1 MEQEKKKARIEQIT
15 ANQELKRNTQTK
27 DSIAMENPAY
37 IETELE
43 VKTSTFNEEKRPT
56 ECTSKQVE
64 NVSVPSEKE
73 TSKITEDNATGHLQH
88 QEVMTNGN
96 NTIVIHNILT
106 LEIKKIVKLTVFLGQ
121 TFPLQC
127 AQQPQPKTKMH
138 QDQPTMKIR
147 VSFKLLFN
155 MLL

>member
-1 MEQEKKKARIEQIT
+1 MEQEKKKVRIQQIT
-15 ANQELKRNTQTK
+15 ANQELKRSTQTK

-43 VKTSTFNEEKRPT
+43 VKTSTFNEEMRPT

-64 NVSVPSEKE
+64 NVSVPSGKE
-73 TSKITEDNATGHLQH
+73 TSKITGDNGTGHLQH

-106 LEIKKIVKLTVFLGQ
+106 LEIKKL
-121 TFPLQC
+121 
-127 AQQPQPKTKMH
+127 
-138 QDQPTMKIR
+138 
-147 VSFKLLFN
+147 
-155 MLL
+155 